1 MTKPKP
7 TPKDNTYIHARV
19 SKTVAAS
26 LKQMATDDDRNVSYV
41 IRAALEEYLQ
51 SRGYDTA
58 PL

>member
-1 MTKPKP
+1 MPKPK
-7 TPKDNTYIHARV
+7 TTNTYIHCRV
-19 SKTVAAS
+19 SQATAAAV
-26 LKQMATDDDRNVSYV
+26 KQAAADDDQSDSYI

>member
-1 MTKPKP
+1 MTKPKL
-7 TPKDNTYIHARV
+7 KDNVYIHARV

-26 LKQMATDDDRNVSYV
+26 LKQASADTNKNVSYV

>member
-1 MTKPKP
+1 MTKPK
-7 TPKDNTYIHARV
+7 PKDNTYIHARV

-26 LKQMATDDDRNVSYV
+26 LKQASADKNQNLSYV

-51 SRGYDTA
+51 SRGYNTA